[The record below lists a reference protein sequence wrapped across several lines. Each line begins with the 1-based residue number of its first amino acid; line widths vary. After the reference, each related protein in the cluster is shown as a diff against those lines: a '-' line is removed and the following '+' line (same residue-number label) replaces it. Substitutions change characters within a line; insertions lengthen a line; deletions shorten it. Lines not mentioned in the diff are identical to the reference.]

1 MDGKILLLP
10 GDGIGFEVTEQALKI
25 LTAIQM
31 KAIFGENR
39 TFNLQ
44 VQMN

>member
-25 LTAIQM
+25 LMETKQWKRFSSQQIFTA
-31 KAIFGENR
+31 
-39 TFNLQ
+39 T
-44 VQMN
+44 